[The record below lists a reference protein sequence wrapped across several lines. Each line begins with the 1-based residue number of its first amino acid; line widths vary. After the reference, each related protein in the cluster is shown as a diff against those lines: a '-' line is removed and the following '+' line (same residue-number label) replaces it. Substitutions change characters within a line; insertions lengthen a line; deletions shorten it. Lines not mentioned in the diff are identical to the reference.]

1 MSDHIVA
8 IFGGAV
14 SGAEA
19 ANQLTKRG
27 IETVVFDQSAL
38 PYGKIEDGLPK
49 WHVKLRDKEEGKINE
64 KLSQPS
70 VNFVPKVSLGKD
82 VEFEDVAKNW
92 GFSAVLLATGAWRDR
107 PLPVEGV
114 DDHLNNGFYYQN
126 PFINWFN
133 HYHEPNYAGHT
144 CEIAEGAIVI
154 GGGLASIDVAKALMM
169 LNVKQA
175 LAERGHETNV
185 LELDTGINRKLD
197 SLGLTFEE
205 LGVKPCTL
213 YYRRRIQDMPLAPM
227 ATDTPEKLA
236 KAEKLREKILTNATN
251 KFFFKVTPLHVP
263 VGKIVEDGRLAGLI
277 FQETKIENGK
287 SVAQAGTEKE
297 VRSPLVIS
305 SIGSIP
311 EPIPG
316 IPMKWQTYKV
326 NREECCRIEGY
337 KNVFALGNAVTG
349 RGNIM
354 ESMKHGRAIASQV
367 AEKHLIEPGVMFEQ
381 KLAEKESLIA
391 DQIDSIAA
399 QIEKFE
405 APNSAQRTSIKS
417 RVSDLQQKVNY
428 SGDFNAWVE
437 QHLPVRLEHLVS
449 H

>member
-1 MSDHIVA
+1 MSKHLVA

-19 ANQLTKRG
+19 ANQLTQRG

-64 KLSQPS
+64 KLSQPL
-70 VNFVPKVSLGKD
+70 VNFVPHVGLGRD
-82 VEFEDVAKNW
+82 IDFEDVARNW

-107 PLPVEGV
+107 PLPVDGV
-114 DDHLNNGFYYQN
+114 DDYLNKGFYYQN

-133 HYHEPNYAGHT
+133 HYHEPNYSGHT
-144 CEIAEGAIVI
+144 CEIAEGAIVV

-169 LNVKQA
+169 LNVKNA
-175 LAERGHETNV
+175 LAARGIETNI
-185 LELDTGINRKLD
+185 LELDIGINKKLD
-197 SLGLTFEE
+197 NLGLTFEE

-213 YYRRRIQDMPLAPM
+213 YYRRRIQDMPLAPI

-236 KAEKLREKILTNATN
+236 KAEKLREKILNNAKT
-251 KFFFKVTPLHVP
+251 KFFFNVAPCQVP
-263 VGKIVEDGRLAGLI
+263 VGTIVEDGRLAGLV

-287 SVAQAGTEKE
+287 AVAQAGSEKE

-311 EPIPG
+311 EPIKG
-316 IPMKWQTYKV
+316 IPMQWQTYKV

-337 KNVFALGNAVTG
+337 TNVFALGNAVTG
-349 RGNIM
+349 RGNII
-354 ESMKHGRAIASQV
+354 ESMKHGRAIASEV
-367 AEKHLIEPGVMFEQ
+367 AEKHLIEPGEMFEQ
-381 KLAEKESLIA
+381 KVAEKESLVA
-391 DQIDSIAA
+391 DQMDSIAG
-399 QIEKFE
+399 QIEKFD
-405 APNSAQRTSIKS
+405 APNEAQKALIKS
-417 RVSDLQQKVNY
+417 KVAELQQKVNY
-428 SGDFNAWVE
+428 GGDFKAWVAE
-437 QHLPVRLEHLVS
+437 HLPTRLEHLVD